1 MARDI
6 ITYANPFRAIDEF
19 EKHLFGTPF
28 ASYETKGVGLFRTD
42 IKEDAEGNKYTLQAD
57 LPGFKKDDI
66 EDADGNKYT
75 LQADLPGFK
84 KDDIKLDVDGDLL
97 TISAERKNEATDG
110 DEAAGYIRRERS
122 YGSYS
127 RQFDI
132 SAIDPEK
139 ISASYED
146 GVLTLE
152 MPKKE
157 ELVPKKHQISI
168 Q

>member
-6 ITYANPFRAIDEF
+6 MTYANPFRAIDEF

-66 EDADGNKYT
+66 
-75 LQADLPGFK
+75 
-84 KDDIKLDVDGDLL
+84 KLDVDGDVL
-97 TISAERKNEATDG
+97 TISAERKSEAADG
-110 DEAAGYIRRERS
+110 DEASGYIRRERS

-146 GVLTLE
+146 GVLTLD